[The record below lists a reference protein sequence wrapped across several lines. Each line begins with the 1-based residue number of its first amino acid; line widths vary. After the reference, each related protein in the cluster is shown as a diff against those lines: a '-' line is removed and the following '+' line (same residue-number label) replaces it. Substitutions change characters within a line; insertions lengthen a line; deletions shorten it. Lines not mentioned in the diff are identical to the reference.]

1 MTDAAIAPEFW
12 TGVAEFNQGEYYACH
27 DTLEAIWMEAT
38 EPNRSFYQ
46 GLLQISVAIYHLSN
60 HNWRGAVILL
70 GEGTHRL
77 RRYQPEYGG
86 VDVDDLLAQGV
97 ALMQLLHAR
106 GADQAGQVWEQL
118 AARQTAEGISKTA
131 MGNLE
136 VGVVQLPQVRRVRGK
151 GFTTA

>member
-1 MTDAAIAPEFW
+1 MMPDAVIAPEFW
-12 TGVAEFNQGEYYACH
+12 IGVAEFNQREYYACH

-70 GEGTHRL
+70 GEGTNRL

-86 VDVDDLLAQGV
+86 VDVDNLLAQGV
-97 ALMQLLHAR
+97 ELMQLLHAR
-106 GADQAGQVWEQL
+106 GAEQAGQVWEQL
-118 AARQTAEGISKTA
+118 SARQEAEGSTDTA
-131 MGNLE
+131 LGNLE
-136 VGVVQLPQVRRVRGK
+136 SGGVQLPQVRLVRSG
-151 GFTTA
+151 